1 MNMKR
6 KSLGTVI
13 TTLAMLAFI
22 AGSARAQPPSA
33 DDNAA
38 PAAVMVTPFVS
49 LGSPYSSRVGG
60 AIAFPL
66 TNNFS
71 LEAEVGYRRQELNA
85 LSAHLSLVRDLPRIG
100 RIRPYLAAGIGL
112 EEYGTAWPQPN
123 GTVATLGRMALSVN
137 AGGGIKVPVDENW
150 GVRADARWFNG
161 IGDQAGEH
169 WRLFNGV
176 TFKAGGR

>member
-1 MNMKR
+1 MNMR
-6 KSLGTVI
+6 FCTAVA
-13 TTLAMLAFI
+13 TLAVLTFT
-22 AGSARAQPPSA
+22 AGSAGAQPQNA
-33 DDNAA
+33 DASGST
-38 PAAVMVTPFVS
+38 PAAITVTPFVS
-49 LGSPYSSRVGG
+49 LGSPVSSRVGG
-60 AIAFPL
+60 AIAFPM
-66 TNNFS
+66 TDGMS

-85 LSAHLSLVRDLPRIG
+85 LSAHLSVLQDLPRIG

-112 EEYGTAWPQPN
+112 EEYGMALPQPN

-137 AGGGIKVPVDENW
+137 AGGGVKVPVDENW

-161 IGDQAGEH
+161 VGEQAGEH